1 MFPLIRASMNTR
13 FYNFGAFQIDTL
25 NHVLLRNGETIPLKP
40 KVFDTLLLLV
50 ENRERV
56 MDKDEMLRQ
65 LWPDT
70 VVEESNLSQNV
81 YLLRKV
87 LGESYIETMPK
98 RGYRFVAAVNE
109 VATMSTEQLSPPV
122 NFRRQLLRRPVLLI
136 IAGLLLLFGIGSGF
150 YAWKRNSKAPPR
162 LRAQIRSIA
171 VLPFKSLAPDSHD
184 ENLGFQMADTLITR
198 LSNIK
203 QLSVRQISSVRG
215 FTPSADPVAAG
226 RELKVDAVLDAS
238 IQRIGDQNRVTLRLV
253 NVRDGSVLWSGIVDK
268 SADNPFAVQDAVA
281 TAVAHALTPQLTGEE
296 KNSLQKR
303 YTESPEAHR
312 LCTLARFHLGTADPE
327 DWEKAFNYFNAA
339 IEKDPAYALAYSGL
353 AYSYLSLV
361 ADAKLPKDEAI
372 PKARQAVIKA
382 LQLDDTLPEA
392 HVASAR
398 IMAYYDWDWSGA
410 EREFKRAIELN
421 ANSADARRE
430 YAGYLTGLGRIDE
443 AIAEATQARELDPL
457 NQVTNFQVAWALI
470 GARRYD
476 EAVAESEPLTGT
488 YPNANYWIGV
498 AYLGKGMYE
507 QAIDR
512 FEKTLSHSK
521 SHQLAQASL
530 GYAYGASKRRDKAR
544 KVLAEFEELF
554 KEHKTS
560 PYYVAM
566 IYAGLEEPDQTFAW
580 LEKAFTEHSRPLVTG
595 LKVSPMWANLRSDPR
610 FENLLQRMH
619 LPH

>member
-1 MFPLIRASMNTR
+1 MNTR
-13 FYNFGAFQIDTL
+13 FYNFGAFQIDRL

-98 RGYRFVAAVNE
+98 RGYRFVASVNE
-109 VATMSTEQLSPPV
+109 VAAMSADQPRPAV
-122 NFRRQLLRRPVLLI
+122 NIRRQLLRRPVLFI
-136 IAGLLLLFGIGSGF
+136 IAGLLLLFAIGSGF
-150 YAWKRNSKAPPR
+150 YAWKTNSKAPPGS
-162 LRAQIRSIA
+162 RAQINSIA
-171 VLPFKSLAPDSHD
+171 VLPFKSLGPDSQD

-203 QLSVRQISSVRG
+203 QLSVRQINSVRG
-215 FTPSADPVAAG
+215 FTSSSDPVAAG

-238 IQRIGDQNRVTLRLV
+238 IQHMGNQNRVTLRLL
-253 NVRDGSVLWSGIVDK
+253 NVRDGSVFWSDIVDK

-281 TAVAHALTPQLTGEE
+281 TAVAHAITPQLSGEE

-312 LCTLARFHLGTADPE
+312 LCMLARFHLGTANPE

-353 AYSYLSLV
+353 AYSYLTLV
-361 ADAKLPKDEAI
+361 ADARLPKDEAI
-372 PKARQAVIKA
+372 PKAKQAVIKA

-421 ANSADARRE
+421 ANSADAHRE
-430 YAGYLTGLGRIDE
+430 YAGYLTGLGRTDQ
-443 AIAEATQARELDPL
+443 ALSEATQARELDPL

-476 EAVAESEPLTGT
+476 EAITESEPLTGT
-488 YPNANYWIGV
+488 YPNAYYWIGI
-498 AYLGKGMYE
+498 AYLGKGMNE
-507 QAIDR
+507 QAIND

-530 GYAYGASKRRDKAR
+530 GYAYGASKQRDKAR

-554 KEHKTS
+554 KQHRTS
-560 PYYVAM
+560 PYYIAM

>member
-1 MFPLIRASMNTR
+1 MNTR
-13 FYNFGAFQIDTL
+13 FYNFGAFQIDRL

-56 MDKDEMLRQ
+56 MDKDEMLHK

-109 VATMSTEQLSPPV
+109 VATISSDQISPPV
-122 NFRRQLLRRPVLLI
+122 NFRRQMLRRPVLLI
-136 IAGLLLLFGIGSGF
+136 IGGLLLLFGIGSGF
-150 YAWKRNSKAPPR
+150 YAWKTNSKAPGS
-162 LRAQIRSIA
+162 RAQIRSIA
-171 VLPFKSLAPDSHD
+171 VLPFKSLPPDSQD

-215 FTPSADPVAAG
+215 FTSSADPVAAG

-238 IQRIGDQNRVTLRLV
+238 VQRIGDQNRVTLRLV
-253 NVRDGSVLWSGIVDK
+253 NVRDGSVLWSDIVDK
-268 SADNPFAVQDAVA
+268 NANDPFAVQDAVA
-281 TAVAHALTPQLTGEE
+281 TAVVHALTPQLTGEE
-296 KNSLQKR
+296 KSSLQKR

-312 LCTLARFHLGTADPE
+312 LCMLARFHLGTADPE

-361 ADAKLPKDEAI
+361 ADARLPKDEAI

-421 ANSADARRE
+421 ANSADAHRE
-430 YAGYLTGLGRIDE
+430 YAGFLTSLGRTDE
-443 AIAEATQARELDPL
+443 SIAEAKQARELDPL
-457 NQVTNFQVAWALI
+457 TQVTNFQVAWALI

-521 SHQLAQASL
+521 SHQLAQANL
-530 GYAYGASKRRDKAR
+530 GYAYGASKQRDKAR

-554 KEHKTS
+554 KQRKTS
-560 PYYVAM
+560 PYYIAM